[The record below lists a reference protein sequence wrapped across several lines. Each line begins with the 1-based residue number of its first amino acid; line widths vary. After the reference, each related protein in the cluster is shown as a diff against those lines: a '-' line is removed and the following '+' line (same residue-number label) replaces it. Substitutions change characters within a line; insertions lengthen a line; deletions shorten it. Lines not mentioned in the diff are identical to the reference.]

1 MSEKKFLFKSLK
13 NIVFLGATPLFSDLI
28 KINKKFKIKSE
39 VISCRDQVKEFKL
52 KKNIK
57 TFDKLDNNFKNYI
70 IKKYNFKETLF
81 ISMGARWIFKKELIN
96 NFFKNN
102 LINFHHTRLPF
113 EAGGAGD
120 SWKVMRNDR
129 IDTQIAHIVEE
140 EIDSGPILM
149 DKSFLIPTKLILPSE
164 IVDFRSKNFLN
175 FYANFIT
182 KIRKNYKF
190 KLKFQPNYIG
200 RYNPRLN
207 TKLNGWIDWSVDP
220 ISLLNFINAFGNPYA
235 GASTLINKK
244 RVNIKNVQLHGGEM
258 INHPFSTGLITRH
271 DKKWLVVA
279 TAGTFSLIIEKVI
292 DKNKKNIL
300 NSLKVGDRFFTP
312 QKFLDSSKEKRII
325 YNFKGLKI

>member
-1 MSEKKFLFKSLK
+1 MQQLK
-13 NIVFLGATPLFSDLI
+13 NVVFLGYSDLLSKFI
-28 KINKKFKIKSE
+28 DINSNLKINTFVITSPDQNKKLEKIKKKK
-39 VISCRDQVKEFKL
+39 VFKNL
-52 KKNIK
+52 NNLFRSFIKKNFDIEK
-57 TFDKLDNNFKNYI
+57 TI
-70 IKKYNFKETLF
+70 F
-81 ISMGARWIFKKELIN
+81 ISISSRWIFKKSTI

-220 ISLLNFINAFGNPYA
+220 MSLLNFINAFGNPYA